1 MKFKAVIGA
10 ASAALMIASLPLL
23 AHHSFTAE
31 YDNSKPLTLKGRFV
45 KMDWVNPHSWVHFEV
60 TNADGSKT
68 MWKAETPPPNGLY
81 RAGWRRDSIK
91 ENEPVEVRG
100 FAAKDGTTHMW
111 SNGVV
116 LLSSGVTLGFG
127 QAPPGQGPPDAKG
140 K

>member
-10 ASAALMIASLPLL
+10 VSAALAIGSLPLL

-31 YDNSKPLTLKGRFV
+31 YDNTKQLKLTGRFV

-60 TNADGSKT
+60 TNADGTKT
-68 MWKAETPPPNGLY
+68 MWKGETPPPNSLY
-81 RAGWRRDSIK
+81 RNGWRKDMIPQD
-91 ENEPVEVRG
+91 EPVEVSG

-111 SNGVV
+111 ASNVR
-116 LLSSGVTLGFG
+116 LLKLGTTLSLNSV
-127 QAPPGQGPPDAKG
+127 PPGQGPPDAKG

>member
-1 MKFKAVIGA
+1 MNLKALIAGAGA
-10 ASAALMIASLPLL
+10 AVLLAALPVL

-31 YDNSKPLTLKGRFV
+31 YDNTKPLTLKGVFV

-60 TNADGSKT
+60 TNPDGTKT
-68 MWKAETPPPNGLY
+68 LWKAETPPPNGLY
-81 RAGWRRDSIK
+81 RAGWRKDSIK
-91 ENEPVEVRG
+91 PGEPVEVTG

-111 SNGVV
+111 SNGVK
-116 LLSSGVTLGFG
+116 LLDSGTTLGFG